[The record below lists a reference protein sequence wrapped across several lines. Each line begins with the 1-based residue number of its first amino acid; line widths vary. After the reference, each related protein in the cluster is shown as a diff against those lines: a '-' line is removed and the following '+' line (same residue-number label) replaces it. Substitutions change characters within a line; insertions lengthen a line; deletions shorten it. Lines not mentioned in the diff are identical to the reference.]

1 MGGVLTAEAESG
13 DGGEEE
19 DGGVAETNADLVGY
33 GADDQTDDNGSE
45 NSEHVDHADVLAR

>member
-19 DGGVAETNADLVGY
+19 DRGVAETNADLVGY